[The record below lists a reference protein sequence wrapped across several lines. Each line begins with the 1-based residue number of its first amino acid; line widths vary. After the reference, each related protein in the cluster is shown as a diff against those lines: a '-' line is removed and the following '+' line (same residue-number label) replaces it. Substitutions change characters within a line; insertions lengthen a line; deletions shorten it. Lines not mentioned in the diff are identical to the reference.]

1 MQKSEL
7 DRYVM
12 EKGEFNQE
20 ALKKQAV
27 SYNLKILLSK
37 HFQFNMRE
45 ILGDVLGKNFSNI
58 SLKNYKKT
66 LKKIEDKED
75 YETGKKALKDGKE
88 LEELE
93 KKENMDLIN
102 VKEAID
108 VDTLINALPL
118 VYKFGL
124 GMIEGFYGVKN
135 LDLLSEGE
143 TKAPDDLADSNQE
156 IEEDIL
162 DVAGHN
168 MKPPKPL
175 SREYALKVMK
185 EEQDRYLKEQA
196 MNSLE

>member
-1 MQKSEL
+1 M
-7 DRYVM
+7 
-12 EKGEFNQE
+12 
-20 ALKKQAV
+20 
-27 SYNLKILLSK
+27 
-37 HFQFNMRE
+37 
-45 ILGDVLGKNFSNI
+45 GDVLGKNFSNI

-75 YETGKKALKDGKE
+75 YETGKKTLKEDKE

-118 VYKFGL
+118 IYKFGL

-143 TKAPDDLADSNQE
+143 SKAMDDLADSNVE
-156 IEEDIL
+156 LEDEVL

-175 SREYALKVMK
+175 SREYALRVMK
-185 EEQDRYLKEQA
+185 EEQERYIRESTLASYNQ
-196 MNSLE
+196 M